1 MVWLALHTC
10 APTSF
15 PNIISTQS
23 CEAGPT
29 AGLEKVEVA
38 EVPLPKNDMPAN
50 GLPHDLEN
58 IQGKA
63 AGVDWNSCSL
73 EG

>member
-1 MVWLALHTC
+1 
-10 APTSF
+10 
-15 PNIISTQS
+15 
-23 CEAGPT
+23 
-29 AGLEKVEVA
+29 VEVA